1 MIKELALQAE
11 QLRGKQEQAAAAAEA
26 AGSLLEEKQKNAGE
40 SFEHLRSRAKEVL
53 DLEEIRADFLEQMK
67 GEFLHQSKKMEAEG
81 RQFQKEV
88 NEYQM
93 LLSALT
99 KAESRKS
106 NFRSSLSSP
115 QKKQQMPKP
124 LWSEAVCAETWKEQ
138 KLPESP
144 KHSGVCKSRYRQKGK
159 RCTCHAGRGETAK
172 STGTGKPGTDLNCK
186 V

>member
-1 MIKELALQAE
+1 MIEELALQAE

-81 RQFQKEV
+81 RQLQKEV

-99 KAESRKS
+99 KAE
-106 NFRSSLSSP
+106 
-115 QKKQQMPKP
+115 KQ
-124 LWSEAVCAETWKEQ
+124 KEQ
-138 KLPESP
+138 FQEKLEQSAKETADAKTALERSRVMLESLEG
-144 KHSGVCKSRYRQKGK
+144 SAGSTGGVCKSRYRQKGK

-172 STGTGKPGTDLNCK
+172 STGTGKPSTDLNCK